1 MRISDWS
8 SDVCSSDLVLEQVEN
23 GRHLQ
28 IGGQRLFGDAPVG
41 IEVRKAGSRLG
52 ATRRGIAANLI
63 ILLGQIGQPLEIEG
77 IEALNHARLGEN
89 RGFVGKRAQ
98 VENEIGRES
107 CRERG
112 CQYVEISV
120 GEVSLKNTATTVQTH

>member
-52 ATRRGIAANLI
+52 GTRRGIAANLI

-77 IEALNHARLGEN
+77 IEALNHARLGET
-89 RGFVGKRAQ
+89 REFVGKRDQ
-98 VENEIGRES
+98 VENVVGNVR
-107 CRERG
+107 RDRT
-112 CQYVEISV
+112 SV
-120 GEVSLKNTATTVQTH
+120 V